1 MVEVA
6 EKILPLDELEERE
19 QLRKTIDKLKF
30 EVTMQVKSIST
41 LRAQDSAV
49 SSMEMQVHE
58 LDQKLLKAKFQHQQA
73 ISTLDVSFFS
83 LCHLCFVTVCDPRE
97 PAARG
102 LLQKDVAQK
111 SKKVHPVRQLQHAVD
126 SV

>member
-6 EKILPLDELEERE
+6 EKIPPQDELEERE

-49 SSMEMQVHE
+49 SQMEMQVHE
-58 LDQKLLKAKFQHQQA
+58 LDQKLLKAKF
-73 ISTLDVSFFS
+73 
-83 LCHLCFVTVCDPRE
+83 
-97 PAARG
+97 
-102 LLQKDVAQK
+102 
-111 SKKVHPVRQLQHAVD
+111 
-126 SV
+126 

>member
-6 EKILPLDELEERE
+6 EKIPPLDELEERE

-49 SSMEMQVHE
+49 SQMEMQVHE
-58 LDQKLLKAKFQHQQA
+58 LDQKLLKAKF
-73 ISTLDVSFFS
+73 
-83 LCHLCFVTVCDPRE
+83 
-97 PAARG
+97 
-102 LLQKDVAQK
+102 
-111 SKKVHPVRQLQHAVD
+111 
-126 SV
+126 

>member
-73 ISTLDVSFFS
+73 ISTLDVSF
-83 LCHLCFVTVCDPRE
+83 
-97 PAARG
+97 
-102 LLQKDVAQK
+102 
-111 SKKVHPVRQLQHAVD
+111 
-126 SV
+126 